1 MRRQQAGSQ
10 GASTLLLFCEEG
22 RVWAQA
28 CAEPGGLAAAVL
40 YLECAEAG
48 VAPEE
53 EEGEEREE
61 RESRTHTPAGKEAGG
76 EVEGR
81 MGEMEADGGS
91 GGGGS
96 GGGSGGS
103 GRGRRSSGRSS
114 QERKRPAGPA
124 AEEGEEGEVRRRV
137 RPREVPAEAGE
148 AWAEQLDLDKAAS
161 FRETTRGPA
170 APARW
175 RQAESRALQCWR
187 TCSS

>member
-1 MRRQQAGSQ
+1 
-10 GASTLLLFCEEG
+10 
-22 RVWAQA
+22 
-28 CAEPGGLAAAVL
+28 
-40 YLECAEAG
+40 
-48 VAPEE
+48 
-53 EEGEEREE
+53 
-61 RESRTHTPAGKEAGG
+61 
-76 EVEGR
+76 
-81 MGEMEADGGS
+81 MEADGGS

-96 GGGSGGS
+96 GGS
-103 GRGRRSSGRSS
+103 GRGHRSSDRSS

-175 RQAESRALQCWR
+175 RQAESRALQQLRLVAPPAATAAPPAATAAACRSRHGRSDPR
-187 TCSS
+187 TLMTRVVAGGVQREHLGAQ